1 MISKTTRYPWDEL
14 AVPATQGE
22 YIARLVPKDANP
34 QGKRVYWA
42 KGWAARPALLVEYGC
57 NPWMSISLP
66 TFKNIFVAD
75 HREEH
80 SIVIELLELDMAD
93 ICLKVCID
101 IIAALQ
107 NVSARV
113 SARACIL
120 RLERWSS
127 FLRPSRSKMSSEAQ
141 KGLIAEL
148 HFLQR
153 DALAVHNEVD
163 ALKGWIGPESGP
175 RDFAYGQVFIE
186 VKSKRGSANPNII
199 ISSEEQ
205 LNVNSTERL
214 FLYVAEFNDAPSGNN
229 EGFTVTDVVEETRDA
244 FKSPMQRAAFD
255 SKLASIGYF
264 DEDDYT
270 DAKWNEGGVY
280 YYAVVGDFPKIDSHS
295 CKPGVSRVAYQIDLD
310 YCDEYLIDR
319 TIVIESME

>member
-75 HREEH
+75 HRKEH
-80 SIVIELLELDMAD
+80 SIVIELLDLDMVD
-93 ICLKVCID
+93 IFLKVCID

-163 ALKGWIGPESGP
+163 ALNLRCS
-175 RDFAYGQVFIE
+175 
-186 VKSKRGSANPNII
+186 
-199 ISSEEQ
+199 
-205 LNVNSTERL
+205 
-214 FLYVAEFNDAPSGNN
+214 
-229 EGFTVTDVVEETRDA
+229 
-244 FKSPMQRAAFD
+244 
-255 SKLASIGYF
+255 
-264 DEDDYT
+264 
-270 DAKWNEGGVY
+270 
-280 YYAVVGDFPKIDSHS
+280 
-295 CKPGVSRVAYQIDLD
+295 DL
-310 YCDEYLIDR
+310 
-319 TIVIESME
+319 